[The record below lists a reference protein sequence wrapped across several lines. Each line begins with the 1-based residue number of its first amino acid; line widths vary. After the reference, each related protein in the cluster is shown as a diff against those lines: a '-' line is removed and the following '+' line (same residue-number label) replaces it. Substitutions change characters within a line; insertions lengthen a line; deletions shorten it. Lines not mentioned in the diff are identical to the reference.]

1 MKYLIVIFTFLISVI
16 CFADE
21 KNSIAVMPFT
31 SVGTV
36 YKSVTESI
44 QFKMEHFLVKE
55 GAELVSRTRMDQIIE
70 EQKLSLTGLVDSK
83 KAVELGKILS
93 AEKLVT
99 GYVQKKGNKYYV
111 LAQLIDVKS
120 GKIENSVY
128 TETSSNDMFFNESIK
143 AMAKE
148 LAGTKK
154 DSKSIKKEAKEEVKK
169 EDKNNLTTEKETKE
183 EISKVVTNNEIT
195 IAEKKINV
203 NKISFDYLGKD
214 RFVGQYCVIN
224 SSGESSI
231 IKGEIYVNDEVF
243 DIYKKDGEQYPS
255 ITEDVMSILPCE
267 NSVILINGK
276 KTRITQK
283 LNDIYIKNDKEK
295 YMLGNYEQIIYI
307 NRVDDLEQFLKMHN
321 ISQNDKIDAVLNNEL
336 SEYVYNIEKNSMDL
350 KSEKAD
356 LPEKLVIE
364 AFNFSGEVDK
374 QDIEVIYPA
383 NFKIKLKN
391 GYTIEYFDP
400 EKFKVVYNDKKNFTI
415 ICNKDKNEECKNEL
429 IKTFDLLTPENPF
442 FIDKINEPGIKRE
455 LESYEDE
462 RWKMLDIKSL
472 YLENKQIKDI
482 SALKGLK
489 GLRTLVLKYNNIS
502 DVSSLKELLDLRYLN
517 LTGNKIV
524 DFNNFLPLLRLE
536 SLDLS
541 ENGIMEID
549 GIEKIWWLEDL
560 GLAQNRIFDITVLEK
575 MKNLKSLDLRKS
587 RVEDLTPISKLSNL
601 EKLDLTEDQLFYN
614 IAPLLNLKKLKILM
628 IGRTSV
634 QDISEIKKLE
644 NLEKINIA
652 STQIVNIESLK
663 SLKFLN
669 YMNLSGTATN
679 SSSFKT
685 WSFNGDIE
693 IWNVN
698 SYTSNKIKRDEK
710 EKYGIKD
717 GNLVYSYD

>member
-336 SEYVYNIEKNSMDL
+336 SEYVYNIEKNSMEL

-374 QDIEVIYPA
+374 KNIEVIYPA

-455 LESYEDE
+455 LETYEDE

>member
-336 SEYVYNIEKNSMDL
+336 SEYVYNIEKNSMEL

-374 QDIEVIYPA
+374 KDIEVIYPA

-415 ICNKDKNEECKNEL
+415 ICNKDKKEESKNEL

>member
-374 QDIEVIYPA
+374 KDIEVIYPA

>member
-336 SEYVYNIEKNSMDL
+336 SEYVYNIEKNSMEL

-374 QDIEVIYPA
+374 KDIEVIYPA

-628 IGRTSV
+628 IGWTSV

>member
-336 SEYVYNIEKNSMDL
+336 SEYVYNIEKNSMEL

-374 QDIEVIYPA
+374 KNIEVIYPA

>member
-374 QDIEVIYPA
+374 KDIEVIYPA

-628 IGRTSV
+628 IGWTSV

>member
-336 SEYVYNIEKNSMDL
+336 SEYVYNIEKNSMEL

-374 QDIEVIYPA
+374 KDIEVIYPA